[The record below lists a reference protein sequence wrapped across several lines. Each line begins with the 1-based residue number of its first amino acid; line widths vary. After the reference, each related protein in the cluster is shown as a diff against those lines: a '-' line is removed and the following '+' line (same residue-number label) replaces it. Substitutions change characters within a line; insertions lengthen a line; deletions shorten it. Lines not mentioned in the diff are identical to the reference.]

1 LSFFVCDGTVITSVM
16 GAALPLL
23 LGLATG
29 DGRAA
34 GLTRGGVVLTVNADR
49 DVVERQLGGGELAC
63 PSCGGVLARWGHG
76 AERRVRLPGGPDGER
91 DRHVVLVPRRSRCRE
106 CGATHVLLP
115 AWCLARRADAGEV
128 IGLALEAKAAGAGHR
143 VIAGRLGRPASTVR
157 GWLRAF
163 TARAE
168 QVRSVFTALA
178 ASVVADPPLPAPAG
192 SPVADAVAAVAAAAA
207 AAGRVPGVG
216 TVARWQ
222 LAAAVTCGLLLAP
235 AWPPRVANTSWLWAA
250 PGQSGHPR

>member
-29 DGRAA
+29 AGRAA

-250 PGQSGHPR
+250 AP

>member
-63 PSCGGVLARWGHG
+63 PSCGGVLARWGSG
-76 AERRVRLPGGPDGER
+76 AARRVRLPGGPDGER
-91 DRHVVLVPRRSRCRE
+91 DRHVVLVPRRSRCRG
-106 CGATHVLLP
+106 CGVTHVLLP
-115 AWCLARRADAGEV
+115 AWCLARRADAAEV

-178 ASVVADPPLPAPAG
+178 ASLVTDPPLPAPAG
-192 SPVADAVAAVAAAAA
+192 S
-207 AAGRVPGVG
+207 RPGPCWVTRWRRSRRRPRRHLRCRG
-216 TVARWQ
+216 WARWR
-222 LAAAVTCGLLLAP
+222 GG
-235 AWPPRVANTSWLWAA
+235 S
-250 PGQSGHPR
+250 

>member
-1 LSFFVCDGTVITSVM
+1 LSFFVCDGTVITSVT

-49 DVVERQLGGGELAC
+49 DVVERQLKDGELAC
-63 PSCGGVLARWGHG
+63 PSCGGVLARWGNG
-76 AERRVRLPGGPDGER
+76 SARRVRLPGRLEGPDG
-91 DRHVVLVPRRSRCRE
+91 HVVLVPRRSRCRG
-106 CGATHVLLP
+106 CGVTHVLLP

-143 VIAGRLGRPASTVR
+143 VIAERLGRPASTVR

-163 TARAE
+163 AARAE
-168 QVRSVFTALA
+168 QVRSVFTTLA
-178 ASVVADPPLPAPAG
+178 VSLVSDPPLPAPAG
-192 SPVADAVAAVAAAAA
+192 SAVADAVAAVAAAAA
-207 AAGRVPGVG
+207 AAAAVPGVG
-216 TVARWQ
+216 TVARWE

-235 AWPPRVANTSWLWAA
+235 AWPGRVANASWLWAA
-250 PGQSGHPR
+250 AG

>member
-1 LSFFVCDGTVITSVM
+1 
-16 GAALPLL
+16 
-23 LGLATG
+23 
-29 DGRAA
+29 
-34 GLTRGGVVLTVNADR
+34 VLTVNADR

-63 PSCGGVLARWGHG
+63 PLCGGVLARWGNG
-76 AERRVRLPGGPDGER
+76 IARRVRLPGGPDAEQA
-91 DRHVVLVPRRSRCRE
+91 RHVVLIPRRSRCRE
-106 CGATHVLLP
+106 CAATHVLLP

-143 VIAGRLGRPASTVR
+143 VIAERLGRPASTVR

-163 TARAE
+163 SRRAE

-178 ASVVADPPLPAPAG
+178 ASLVTDPPLPAPAA
-192 SPVADAVAAVAAAAA
+192 SLISDAVAAVAASAAA
-207 AAGRVPGVG
+207 AAAVPGVG

-235 AWPPRVANTSWLWAA
+235 SWPARVASTGWLWAA
-250 PGQSGHPR
+250 AW

>member
-1 LSFFVCDGTVITSVM
+1 
-16 GAALPLL
+16 
-23 LGLATG
+23 
-29 DGRAA
+29 
-34 GLTRGGVVLTVNADR
+34 VLTVNADR
-49 DVVERQLGGGELAC
+49 DVVERQLGRGELAC
-63 PSCGGVLARWGHG
+63 PSCGGVLARWGNG
-76 AERRVRLPGGPDGER
+76 AARRVRLPGER
-91 DRHVVLVPRRSRCRE
+91 DRHVVLVPRRSRCRG

-143 VIAGRLGRPASTVR
+143 VIAERLGRPASTVR

-163 TARAE
+163 TRRAE

-178 ASVVADPPLPAPAG
+178 AALVTDPPLPAPAG

-207 AAGRVPGVG
+207 AAAAVPGVG

-235 AWPPRVANTSWLWAA
+235 AWPARVANTSWLWAA
-250 PGQSGHPR
+250 RR

>member
-76 AERRVRLPGGPDGER
+76 TARRVRL
-91 DRHVVLVPRRSRCRE
+91 S
-106 CGATHVLLP
+106 
-115 AWCLARRADAGEV
+115 AWCLARRADAGV
-128 IGLALEAKAAGAGHR
+128 VVGLALEAKAAGAGHR
-143 VIAGRLGRPASTVR
+143 VIAERLGRPASTVR
-157 GWLRAF
+157 GWLRVF
-163 TARAE
+163 TRRAE

-178 ASVVADPPLPAPAG
+178 ASVVTDPPLPAPAG

-207 AAGRVPGVG
+207 AAAMVPGVG

-235 AWPPRVANTSWLWAA
+235 AWPARVANTSWLWAA
-250 PGQSGHPR
+250 LR

>member
-1 LSFFVCDGTVITSVM
+1 
-16 GAALPLL
+16 
-23 LGLATG
+23 
-29 DGRAA
+29 
-34 GLTRGGVVLTVNADR
+34 
-49 DVVERQLGGGELAC
+49 
-63 PSCGGVLARWGHG
+63 
-76 AERRVRLPGGPDGER
+76 
-91 DRHVVLVPRRSRCRE
+91 
-106 CGATHVLLP
+106 VLLP

-163 TARAE
+163 TRRAE

-178 ASVVADPPLPAPAG
+178 VSLVADPPLPAPAE
-192 SPVADAVAAVAAAAA
+192 SPVADAVAAVAAAATA
-207 AAGRVPGVG
+207 AAMVPEVG

-235 AWPPRVANTSWLWAA
+235 RWPPRVASTSWLWAA
-250 PGQSGHPR
+250 PR

>member
-1 LSFFVCDGTVITSVM
+1 
-16 GAALPLL
+16 
-23 LGLATG
+23 
-29 DGRAA
+29 
-34 GLTRGGVVLTVNADR
+34 VLTVNADR
-49 DVVERQLGGGELAC
+49 DVVGRQLADGELAC
-63 PSCGGVLARWGHG
+63 PSCGGVLARWGNG
-76 AERRVRLPGGPDGER
+76 AARRVRLPGGPDGGQEDR
-91 DRHVVLVPRRSRCRE
+91 EQARHVVLVPRRSRCRG
-106 CGATHVLLP
+106 CGVTHVLLP
-115 AWCLARRADAGEV
+115 AWCLARRADAAGV

-192 SPVADAVAAVAAAAA
+192 FPVADAVAAVAAAAA
-207 AAGRVPGVG
+207 AAARVPGVG

-222 LAAAVTCGLLLAP
+222 LAAAVTCGMLLAP
-235 AWPPRVANTSWLWAA
+235 AWPARVANTSWLWAA
-250 PGQSGHPR
+250 PR

>member
-1 LSFFVCDGTVITSVM
+1 M
-16 GAALPLL
+16 
-23 LGLATG
+23 
-29 DGRAA
+29 
-34 GLTRGGVVLTVNADR
+34 LTVNADR
-49 DVVERQLGGGELAC
+49 DVVEQQLGGGELAC

-76 AERRVRLPGGPDGER
+76 AERRVRLPGGPDGEQA
-91 DRHVVLVPRRSRCRE
+91 RHVVLVPRRARCRG
-106 CGATHVLLP
+106 CGATQVLLP

-143 VIAGRLGRPASTVR
+143 VVAERLGRPASTVR

-178 ASVVADPPLPAPAG
+178 ASLVTDPPLPAPAG

-207 AAGRVPGVG
+207 AAATVPGVG
-216 TVARWQ
+216 RVARWQ

-235 AWPPRVANTSWLWAA
+235 AWPARVANTSWLWAA
-250 PGQSGHPR
+250 MR

>member
-1 LSFFVCDGTVITSVM
+1 
-16 GAALPLL
+16 
-23 LGLATG
+23 
-29 DGRAA
+29 
-34 GLTRGGVVLTVNADR
+34 VLTVNADR
-49 DVVERQLGGGELAC
+49 DAVERQLGGGELVC

-76 AERRVRLPGGPDGER
+76 AERRVRMPAGLDVR
-91 DRHVVLVPRRSRCRE
+91 FCPRRARCRG

-128 IGLALEAKAAGAGHR
+128 IGLALEAKAAGEGHR

-163 TARAE
+163 TGRAE

-178 ASVVADPPLPAPAG
+178 ASLLTDPPLPGPAG
-192 SPVADAVAAVAAAAA
+192 SLLGDAVAAVAAAAA
-207 AAGRVPGVG
+207 AAARVPGVG

-235 AWPPRVANTSWLWAA
+235 SWPARVASTSWLWAA
-250 PGQSGHPR
+250 AW